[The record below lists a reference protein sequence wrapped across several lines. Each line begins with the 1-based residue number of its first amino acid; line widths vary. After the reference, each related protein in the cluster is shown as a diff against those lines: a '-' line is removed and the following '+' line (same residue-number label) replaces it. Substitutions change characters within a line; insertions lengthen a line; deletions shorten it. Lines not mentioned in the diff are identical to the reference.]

1 MKELQ
6 EAFNLFDA
14 DKSGT
19 IDYRELKTAMRAL
32 GFATKKQEVLHI
44 MQEYDKDE
52 SGKIEFEEFKLIM
65 LEKYQAQNPEEELEK
80 AFSLFDGDGSGKI
93 SFRDLRKLAKEL
105 GETLQ
110 DDDLQGMIDEFDRD
124 GDGEI
129 DFNEFKQVRGAVR
142 PPGGLARGVS
152 GVGRG
157 TDRCVADHG
166 GLRIF
171 LIGARW
177 LGGKGGGA
185 QRCIKIVNH

>member
-1 MKELQ
+1 MGDGGPQEVKELQ

-32 GFATKKQEVLHI
+32 GFASKKQEVLRI

-129 DFNEFKQVRGAVR
+129 DFNEFKQVRS
-142 PPGGLARGVS
+142 PGGCLGAGRRGA
-152 GVGRG
+152 G
-157 TDRCVADHG
+157 G
-166 GLRIF
+166 GLT
-171 LIGARW
+171 GAPQIM
-177 LGGKGGGA
+177 A
-185 QRCIKIVNH
+185 DSEFF

>member
-65 LEKYQAQNPEEELEK
+65 LEKY
-80 AFSLFDGDGSGKI
+80 
-93 SFRDLRKLAKEL
+93 
-105 GETLQ
+105 
-110 DDDLQGMIDEFDRD
+110 
-124 GDGEI
+124 
-129 DFNEFKQVRGAVR
+129 
-142 PPGGLARGVS
+142 
-152 GVGRG
+152 
-157 TDRCVADHG
+157 
-166 GLRIF
+166 
-171 LIGARW
+171 
-177 LGGKGGGA
+177 
-185 QRCIKIVNH
+185 

>member
-1 MKELQ
+1 
-6 EAFNLFDA
+6 
-14 DKSGT
+14 
-19 IDYRELKTAMRAL
+19 
-32 GFATKKQEVLHI
+32 
-44 MQEYDKDE
+44 
-52 SGKIEFEEFKLIM
+52 M

-129 DFNEFKQVRGAVR
+129 DFNEFKQVRRAVR

-166 GLRIF
+166 GLGIF
-171 LIGARW
+171 LIAARAGW
-177 LGGKGGGA
+177 AEREGEPNVVSKL
-185 QRCIKIVNH
+185 